1 LTVVVFKRND
11 TVTSKECNLWNL
23 IGKYHSHYLPIR
35 DILFGSATPDS
46 DTPRFFSLGED
57 RELIEYD
64 LAHRYYIILFTEIA
78 SKMRFNGFEIF
89 VSANAITNSFMN
101 KIDVIGLWVCKIL
114 NIVHY
119 IKQSI
124 R

>member
-1 LTVVVFKRND
+1 MVVFKRND
-11 TVTSKECNLWNL
+11 TITSKECNLWNL

-35 DILFGSATPDS
+35 DILFGSTTSDS

-64 LAHRYYIILFTEIA
+64 LAHRLYYIILFTKIA
-78 SKMRFNGFEIF
+78 SKRFNEFEIF

-101 KIDVIGLWVCKIL
+101 KIDIAMNYKYVK
-114 NIVHY
+114 Y
-119 IKQSI
+119 
-124 R
+124 